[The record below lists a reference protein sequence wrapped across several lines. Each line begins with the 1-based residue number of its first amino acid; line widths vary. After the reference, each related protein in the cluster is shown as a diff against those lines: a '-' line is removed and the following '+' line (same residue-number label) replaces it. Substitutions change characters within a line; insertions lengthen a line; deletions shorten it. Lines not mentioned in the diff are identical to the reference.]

1 MGPIE
6 RDISPEERVPVTA
19 LTGFLG
25 AGKTTLLN
33 RILNGD
39 HGLRVGVLVNDFGSV
54 NVDAELVVDVDSD
67 VVRLAN
73 GCVCCSIRDD
83 LVEAIHTT
91 LDRPEQPEYLL
102 LEASGVAEPSGI
114 AVTFVDDASLADR
127 VRLDSIACVVDA
139 EQIFAVPELMET
151 KIWQIAF
158 ADMIVLNKV
167 DLVDRQR
174 IDEVRAWLGSRMHQY
189 RLVEASHCDVPL
201 DVLLGV
207 GRFDPAHLELNLE
220 SRSNGGVHDA
230 VDGHQAHDHDGGGHT
245 SRYATWSFESTEPM
259 SLDALRETASRLPAS
274 IYRAKGVIHVAEAP
288 ERRAVLQVVGKRVDV
303 SLADEWGANPPHTRI
318 VAIGSSE
325 ETDGEALT
333 AAFFGCHAPTAS
345 GGSGG

>member
-1 MGPIE
+1 MRQIG
-6 RDISPEERVPVTA
+6 SEERAPATV

-54 NVDAELVVDVDSD
+54 NIDADLVVDVDSD
-67 VVRLAN
+67 VVSLAN
-73 GCVCCSIRDD
+73 GCVCCTIRED

-114 AVTFVDDASLADR
+114 ATTFVNDGSLAER

-139 EQIFAVPELMET
+139 EQIFAVPEQMET

-158 ADMIVLNKV
+158 ADMIILNKV
-167 DLVDRQR
+167 DLVDRAR
-174 IDEVRAWLGSRMHQY
+174 VDKVHEWLASRMHRY

-201 DVLLGV
+201 EILLGV

-220 SRSNGGVHDA
+220 DRDNGGGRDA
-230 VDGHQAHDHDGGGHT
+230 GDGHQAHDHDHDGHDHA

-259 SLDALRETASRLPAS
+259 SLEALREAAARLPTS
-274 IYRAKGVIHVAEAP
+274 IYRAKGVVQTAEAP
-288 ERRAVLQVVGKRVDV
+288 ERRAVLQVVGKRVDL
-303 SLADEWGANPPHTRI
+303 SLADEWGTRSPQTRI

-325 ETDGEALT
+325 GDDGAALT
-333 AAFFGCHAPTAS
+333 AAFSRCRAPTAFEP